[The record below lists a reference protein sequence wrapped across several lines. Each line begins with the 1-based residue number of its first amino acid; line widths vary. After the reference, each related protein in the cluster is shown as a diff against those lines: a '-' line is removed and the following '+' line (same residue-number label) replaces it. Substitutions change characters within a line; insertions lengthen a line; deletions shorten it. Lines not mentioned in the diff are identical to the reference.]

1 MSDRADGKWRRWAT
15 WIVVAAPILYVLSL
29 GPAYWLVAH
38 YPAWGFVTPFYGPL
52 QRALSYCPAADTAM
66 FWYLGFWVE
75 TLHP

>member
-1 MSDRADGKWRRWAT
+1 MTDKPDGTRRWT
-15 WIVVAAPILYVLSL
+15 WPCVLVSLPMIYVLSL

-38 YPAWGFVTPFYGPL
+38 YPAWGVITPLYAAL
-52 QRALSYCPAADTAM
+52 QRLLSYWPAADQAM